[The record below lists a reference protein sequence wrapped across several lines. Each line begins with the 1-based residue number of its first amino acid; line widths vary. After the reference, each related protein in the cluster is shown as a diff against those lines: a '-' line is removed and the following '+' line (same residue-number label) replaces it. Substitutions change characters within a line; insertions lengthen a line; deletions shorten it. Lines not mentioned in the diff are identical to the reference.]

1 MAPRI
6 DASRKIVIEDISPQL
21 DCGRYAVKREVGDT
35 LEVSA
40 DIFKEGHDAIAA
52 AVLYR
57 AEDSTHWHE
66 ARMHFVEN
74 DRWAGSV
81 QLERNTRYYYTVA
94 AWTDWFGSWREELRK
109 KFDAGQDVAS
119 ELLEGANIVRR
130 SVDQAAGEDRQR
142 LRQMLTSLEDE
153 QGSQTERVKLGTAIT
168 QISARTPASTAM
180 TAITLD
186 HLSGGRVILGLGVSG
201 PQVVE
206 GWYGQ
211 DYAKPLART
220 REYVDI
226 VRRIVAR
233 DEPVSYAGEHY
244 AMPLQGGTGLGKP
257 LKSIVRPLR
266 TDIPIYLG
274 AEGPKNVA
282 LAAEIGD
289 GWLPMFFSPKADD
302 FYRAA
307 LAEGFARPGARHTAD
322 DFEVACVV
330 PVVPGDD
337 VEACADLLRPNL
349 ALYIGGMGARDRNF
363 HKDVFERLGYG
374 AECEKIQDAYLD
386 GRKAD
391 AAAAVP
397 TAMVED
403 VYLVGPPDKIRDDL
417 ERWRETCVTSLLV
430 AGPRDLLEQI
440 TEIVNG

>member
-1 MAPRI
+1 VKLGLIVGYWPSSGPPV
-6 DASRKIVIEDISPQL
+6 DALDQISAAESL
-21 DCGRYAVKREVGDT
+21 GFDSIWTSEAYGSDCFTPLAWWG
-35 LEVSA
+35 
-40 DIFKEGHDAIAA
+40 AA
-52 AVLYR
+52 
-57 AEDSTHWHE
+57 
-66 ARMHFVEN
+66 
-74 DRWAGSV
+74 
-81 QLERNTRYYYTVA
+81 
-94 AWTDWFGSWREELRK
+94 
-109 KFDAGQDVAS
+109 
-119 ELLEGANIVRR
+119 
-130 SVDQAAGEDRQR
+130 
-142 LRQMLTSLEDE
+142 TS
-153 QGSQTERVKLGTAIT
+153 RVKLGTAIT

-186 HLSGGRVILGLGVSG
+186 HLSGGRMILGLGVSG

-220 REYVDI
+220 REYVEI
-226 VRRIVAR
+226 VRRIMAR
-233 DEPVSYAGEHY
+233 DEPVEYVGEHY
-244 AMPLQGGTGLGKP
+244 AVPLLGGTGLGKP

-266 TDIPIYLG
+266 PDIPIYLG

-289 GWLPMFFSPKADD
+289 GWLPMFFSPRADD
-302 FYRAA
+302 FYRKA
-307 LAEGFARPGARHTAD
+307 LGEGFSRPGARHTID

-363 HKDVFERLGYG
+363 HKDVFERLGYP
-374 AECEKIQDAYLD
+374 AECEKIQEAYLA

-397 TAMVED
+397 TSMVED
-403 VYLVGPPDKIRDDL
+403 VYLVGPPAKIRDDVA
-417 ERWRETCVTSLLV
+417 RWAETCVTTLLV
-430 AGPRDLLEQI
+430 AGPGPLLHQI
-440 TEIVNG
+440 AELVNG

>member
-1 MAPRI
+1 MKLGLIIGYWPSSGPPV
-6 DASRKIVIEDISPQL
+6 DA
-21 DCGRYAVKREVGDT
+21 
-35 LEVSA
+35 
-40 DIFKEGHDAIAA
+40 
-52 AVLYR
+52 
-57 AEDSTHWHE
+57 
-66 ARMHFVEN
+66 
-74 DRWAGSV
+74 
-81 QLERNTRYYYTVA
+81 
-94 AWTDWFGSWREELRK
+94 
-109 KFDAGQDVAS
+109 
-119 ELLEGANIVRR
+119 
-130 SVDQAAGEDRQR
+130 VDQITAAESLGFDSIW
-142 LRQMLTSLEDE
+142 TSEAY
-153 QGSQTERVKLGTAIT
+153 GSDCFTPLAWWGAATTKVKLGTAIT

-186 HLSGGRVILGLGVSG
+186 HLSGGRMILGLGVSG

-220 REYVDI
+220 REYVEI

-233 DEPVSYAGEHY
+233 DEPVEYIGEHY
-244 AMPLQGGTGLGKP
+244 AMPLPGGTGLGKP

-266 TDIPIYLG
+266 PNIPIFLG

-302 FYRAA
+302 FYRKA
-307 LAEGFARPGARHTAD
+307 LDEGFSRPGARHTID

-363 HKDVFERLGYG
+363 HKDVFERLGYA
-374 AECEKIQDAYLD
+374 AECEKIQEAYLA
-386 GRKAD
+386 GRKAE

-397 TAMVED
+397 TSMVED
-403 VYLVGPPDKIRDDL
+403 VYLVGPPAKIKDDVA
-417 ERWRETCVTSLLV
+417 RWRETCVTTLLV
-430 AGPRDLLEQI
+430 AGPGPLLHQI
-440 TEIVNG
+440 AELVNG